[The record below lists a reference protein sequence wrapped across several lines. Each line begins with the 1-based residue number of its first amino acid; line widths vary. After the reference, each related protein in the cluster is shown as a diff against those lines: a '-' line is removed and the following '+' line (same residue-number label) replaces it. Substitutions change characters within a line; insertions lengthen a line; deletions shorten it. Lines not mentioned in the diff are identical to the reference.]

1 MNLIAYFATARCI
14 CGSIVRAIHALL
26 RGMAERSR
34 TARTVH
40 FIVYEMLGMCVNHA
54 ATERQT
60 KNVQANLTEKISD
73 IEIISVRSETGNT
86 GNGNHVDC
94 VSEITFSTAMTES
107 EVIGAMSESYD
118 LDKDDCS
125 VQKTDDGSYT
135 FYRVTSAPFPDNIEG
150 H

>member
-1 MNLIAYFATARCI
+1 MKGLKRIGIAALFLPFILIAGY
-14 CGSIVRAIHALL
+14 IVFEIF
-26 RGMAERSR
+26 GMYA
-34 TARTVH
+34 
-40 FIVYEMLGMCVNHA
+40 NHA
-54 ATERQT
+54 ATDRQT
-60 KNVQANLTEKISD
+60 EKLQADLTENISD
-73 IEIISVRSETGNT
+73 IEIISVHSETGNT

-118 LDKDDCS
+118 FDKDDCS
-125 VQKTDDGSYT
+125 VNKMDDGSYI